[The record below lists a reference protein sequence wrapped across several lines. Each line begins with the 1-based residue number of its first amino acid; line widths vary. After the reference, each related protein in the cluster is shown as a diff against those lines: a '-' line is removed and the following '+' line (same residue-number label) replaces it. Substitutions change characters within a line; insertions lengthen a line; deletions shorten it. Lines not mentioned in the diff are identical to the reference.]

1 MTSGLDRRFFGYAG
15 WFLASAFFFYA
26 WILRVAPSITVEPI
40 MRDFA
45 VGGAVV
51 GNLSAVYFY
60 SYAALQIP
68 VGLALDRWGPRRVL
82 TMAVLIAGIGSLVFA
97 AAPSVEVAYAGRLL
111 IGAGAGFAFVGA
123 LVIAGAW
130 FTTRRFALLS
140 GLSMAIGLLGGV
152 VGQGPLAAVVEDHGW
167 RTYMYALACGALVMA
182 ALTWLF
188 TRDRAA
194 PEIAAGVRAEGAL
207 RSLVRVARRPQT
219 LLIALFILLVSGPL
233 LAFSG
238 LWGVPFTMQLY
249 GVDKPTAGF
258 AVSLGLFGVAAGGP
272 IWGWVSDRFG
282 RRKLPIVAGSLVAAL
297 SLGVALYV
305 PGLPF
310 DLYRILMFLYGLGGS
325 AMIVA
330 YALAREHNA
339 DGGVGGALGLV
350 NMCAVLSGAIF
361 QPLIGIVLDWRW
373 DGTMR
378 AGARIYSLDA
388 YGDAFLVL
396 PALYG
401 AGVLI
406 ALAIRETYC
415 RPVAVAAA

>member
-1 MTSGLDRRFFGYAG
+1 MTAGLDRRFFGYAG

-82 TMAVLIAGIGSLVFA
+82 TFAVLIAGVGSLLFA

-123 LVIAGAW
+123 LVIAGSW
-130 FTTRRFALLS
+130 FSPRRFALLS
-140 GLSMAIGLLGGV
+140 GLTMAIGLLGGV

-167 RTYMYALACGALVMA
+167 RIYMYALAGGALVMA
-182 ALTWLF
+182 TLTWLF
-188 TRDRAA
+188 TRDRFA
-194 PEIAAGVRAEGAL
+194 PDIAAGVRAEGAL

-233 LAFSG
+233 LAFGG
-238 LWGVPFTMQLY
+238 LWGVPFTMELY

-258 AVSLGLFGVAAGGP
+258 AVSLGLIGVAVGGP
-272 IWGWVSDRFG
+272 VWGWVSDRVG
-282 RRKLPIVAGSLVAAL
+282 RRKPPIVAGSLLAAL

-305 PGLPF
+305 PDLPF
-310 DLYRILMFLYGLGGS
+310 DLYRLLMFLYGFGGS
-325 AMIVA
+325 AMIIA
-330 YALAREHNA
+330 YALGREHNA
-339 DGGVGGALGLV
+339 DGGVGGALGLI

-378 AGARIYSLDA
+378 AGARVYSLDA
-388 YGDAFLVL
+388 YGDAFVVL
-396 PALYG
+396 PALFG
-401 AGVLI
+401 IGLLT
-406 ALAIRETYC
+406 ALAIRETRC
-415 RPVAVAAA
+415 RPVAVAS